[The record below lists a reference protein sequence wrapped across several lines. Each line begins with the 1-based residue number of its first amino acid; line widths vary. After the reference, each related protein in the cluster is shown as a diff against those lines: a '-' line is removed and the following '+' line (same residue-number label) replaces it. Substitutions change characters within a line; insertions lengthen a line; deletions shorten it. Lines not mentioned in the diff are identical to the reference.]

1 MQFYGEYD
9 SRTNGRN
16 DVGDDQRPVFKHD
29 SLDNEKH
36 AASAQRQKGGSGY
49 TVGIAGTYC
58 GNGLRQIAE
67 HHADGGKIA
76 YYCYKHFRICHKKE
90 VVYRINK
97 SAYLTVL
104 RH

>member
-1 MQFYGEYD
+1 MWRRKFSINYFPAVVMQLYGEYD

-67 HHADGGKIA
+67 HHADGGKDSLLLLQT
-76 YYCYKHFRICHKKE
+76 FQ
-90 VVYRINK
+90 NL
-97 SAYLTVL
+97 S
-104 RH
+104 